1 MAAIFQTTFSI
12 AFSWIKMYEFW
23 IRFHWNSFLSVKL
36 MIFQHLFR
44 YWLGAD
50 QATSH
55 YLNQWWLAYWRM
67 YASLGLNELKF
78 PAVKVTPS
86 IVGVIGRFSHMI
98 TTISLSQVLTN
109 TSRRLTHYMLNLIKE
124 TFIFY
129 LFSTLRWCNCLKSF
143 HVKTRYCLSYI
154 IDTKA
159 ADALARLQYLHC

>member
-1 MAAIFQTTFSI
+1 MVSPNNAILKHWGRDKMAAIFQTTFSI
-12 AFSWIKMYEFW
+12 AFSWIKMYEFR

-36 MIFQHLFR
+36 IIFQHWFR

-86 IVGVIGRFSHMI
+86 IVGVIARSSHMI

-129 LFSTLRWCNCLKSF
+129 LFSTLRW
-143 HVKTRYCLSYI
+143 
-154 IDTKA
+154 
-159 ADALARLQYLHC
+159 